1 MNILTIGGATQD
13 IFLHHQYADS
23 ITITQKNQVSH
34 FTLLESGEKKE
45 LSHVYYHSGGGA
57 TNTAVSFSRMGFS
70 TGCFCNIAHDTAG
83 TFIQQELAAESINTS
98 FITYEQKEKTA
109 QSFIISNPQG
119 DSTVFA
125 FRGANRLLPIEQAPI
140 HYIATCNHIYITS
153 LSHEASQGL
162 LHLCTMAKA
171 HAIPV
176 AINPGISQLAHGT
189 QVLKDSLKY
198 IDILILNS
206 AEAQIFMHA
215 LINIDPCYKTTLAHA
230 SSQLAHGV
238 NYPTSEPY
246 LTNTPLTYANHYFS
260 IHHFF
265 KEIFKMGPQICVI
278 TNGCNGVYVAHK
290 ETLYFSPSINVPITS
305 TVGCGDAF
313 GSSFVASLLLNYSIQ
328 EALVNGIINSA
339 SVIKHI
345 SAKTGLLTHD
355 QLKQERQ
362 NYKNHPVSTFIL

>member
-34 FTLLESGEKKE
+34 FSLFESGEKKE
-45 LSHVYYHSGGGA
+45 LTHVRYHSGGGA

-70 TGCFCNIAHDTAG
+70 TGCFCHIAHDAAG
-83 TFIQQELAAESINTS
+83 SFIQQELSVEHINTS
-98 FITYEQKEKTA
+98 FITYEQKEPTA
-109 QSFIISNPQG
+109 QSFIMSNPQG

-125 FRGANRLLPIEQAPI
+125 FRGANRLLPIDKAPTD
-140 HYIATCNHIYITS
+140 YIKTCNHVYITS

-162 LHLCTMAKA
+162 LSLCTLAKN
-171 HAIPV
+171 HSVPV
-176 AINPGISQLAHGT
+176 AINPGISQLARGT
-189 QVLKDSLKY
+189 QTLKDSLKH

-215 LINIDPCYKTTLAHA
+215 LIKIDPCYKTTLTYANTNPA
-230 SSQLAHGV
+230 LGV
-238 NYPTSEPY
+238 NCSTHEPY
-246 LTNTPLTYANHYFS
+246 LINTPLTYDNHNFS
-260 IHHFF
+260 INHFF
-265 KEIFKMGPQICVI
+265 KEIFNMGPQICVI

-313 GSSFVASLLLNYSIQ
+313 GSSFVASLLLNYDIQ
-328 EALVNGIINSA
+328 DALVNGIINSA
-339 SVIKHI
+339 CVIKHM
-345 SAKTGLLTHD
+345 SAKEGLLTHD